1 MRSHGFARKCCEFRA
16 FSASGAIL
24 RGMNGKTVR
33 IPAPLS
39 PGDGIQLAAPARF
52 VTAEQID
59 AAAEVIQSAGFEPV
73 IPDGL
78 LARDGQFGGDD
89 AHRAHQL
96 NSGFKHDRVRA
107 IWAMRGGYGC
117 GRVLPLLDR
126 NAYVENP
133 TWLIG
138 FSDITALHAWSQNLG
153 VASLHGP
160 VANTFKNGTA
170 HHQKRMWELLTASE
184 RPIGAPVVGGNLS
197 VLYSLLG
204 TPYFPDCRGAW
215 LLIEDLDEY
224 LYHIDRM
231 MLAMRL
237 AGVFEQAHGLMVG
250 EFSDLHDNTIADGQ
264 QIDNPF
270 GQSLPQI
277 IANHWPAE
285 KPVVWN
291 VPVGHGAE
299 NEPVVL
305 GVGTDRVSAWTE
317 RI

>member
-1 MRSHGFARKCCEFRA
+1 
-16 FSASGAIL
+16 
-24 RGMNGKTVR
+24 MNAKTVT
-33 IPAPLS
+33 IPALLS

-52 VTAEQID
+52 VTAEQVE
-59 AAAEVIQSAGFEPV
+59 AAAEVIRRAGFEPI
-73 IPDGL
+73 IPEGL
-78 LARDGQFGGDD
+78 LVRDGQFGGND

-96 NSGFKHDRVRA
+96 NTGFANDRVRA

-117 GRVLPLLDR
+117 GRMLPLLDR
-126 NAYVENP
+126 NAYVASP

-138 FSDITALHAWSQNLG
+138 FSDITALHAWSQNRG
-153 VASLHGP
+153 VASLHAP
-160 VANTFKNGTA
+160 VANTFKSSTTGD
-170 HHQKRMWELLTASE
+170 QERMWQLLTESKDAS
-184 RPIGAPVVGGNLS
+184 GAPVVGGNLS

-204 TPYFPDCRGAW
+204 TPFFPNCQGAW

-237 AGVFEQAHGLMVG
+237 AGIFDKAHGLMVG
-250 EFSDLHDNTIADGQ
+250 SFSDLHDNTIADGQ
-264 QIDNPF
+264 QVDNPF
-270 GQSLPQI
+270 GQSLPEI
-277 IANHWPAE
+277 IANHWPKE